1 MNTVLSLVSGCAVRR
16 TTICSTSDGST
27 SSSTG
32 NGCTTGTS
40 TTSSSSSRGIS
51 YTVHDGQLMAWRI
64 PPAQYRSLRAAA
76 DALNTAAAL
85 QGISNSSSDCT
96 ENIDHTALFA
106 DLVTVLTSLS

>member
-16 TTICSTSDGST
+16 TTICSTT
-27 SSSTG
+27 SSTG
-32 NGCTTGTS
+32 NGS
-40 TTSSSSSRGIS
+40 TTSTATSSATGTYSSSRGIS

-76 DALNTAAAL
+76 DALNTAPAL
-85 QGISNSSSDCT
+85 QGISSSSDCT

-106 DLVTVLTSLS
+106 DLITVLTSLS

>member
-16 TTICSTSDGST
+16 TTICSTSDGT
-27 SSSTG
+27 GSSTG
-32 NGCTTGTS
+32 NGSTTGTS
-40 TTSSSSSRGIS
+40 TSSRGIS